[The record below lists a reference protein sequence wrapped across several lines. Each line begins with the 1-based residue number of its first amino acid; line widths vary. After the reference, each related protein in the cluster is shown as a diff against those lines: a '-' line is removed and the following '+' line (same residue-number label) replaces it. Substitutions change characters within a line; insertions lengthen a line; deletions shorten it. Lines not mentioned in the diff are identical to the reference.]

1 MRDASGARVAITA
14 NAIRHALKCGEGFA
28 ICNINGKEYVMLSMG
43 WDEFGSGAYG
53 FWPVE
58 EVYAIDPN
66 ILDDEIF
73 YRRAY

>member
-1 MRDASGARVAITA
+1 
-14 NAIRHALKCGEGFA
+14 
-28 ICNINGKEYVMLSMG
+28 MLSMG